1 MFLEATLTFHG
12 VSNFSPFAT
21 LRSRFHP
28 KPLNPIDVSSNK
40 QTNKQTQKHSL
51 SFPLQ
56 HLKGF

>member
-40 QTNKQTQKHSL
+40 QTNKQTDSKTQS
-51 SFPLQ
+51 
-56 HLKGF
+56 

>member
-21 LRSRFHP
+21 LRSRLHP
-28 KPLNPIDVSSNK
+28 KPLNLSMSRP
-40 QTNKQTQKHSL
+40 TNKQTKKHRL

>member
-28 KPLNPIDVSSNK
+28 KPLNPIDVLSNK
-40 QTNKQTQKHSL
+40 QTNKQTDSKTQS
-51 SFPLQ
+51 
-56 HLKGF
+56 